1 MRFSPSGLLQL
12 QLLFVLSASTASIA
26 STASTASV
34 TVTAVALASA
44 SGFASGF
51 SSISMASKF
60 HFCIDRGG
68 TFTDV
73 HCILPDGTQI
83 VRKLLS
89 EDPSHYPDAPTEG
102 IRRILAEFTAA
113 PYPRGT
119 PVPTHQIGSIR
130 MGTTVATN
138 ALLERDG
145 SRMAL
150 LITRGFQD
158 LLEIGNQARP
168 DIFDLTCQKPSV
180 LYETVLEVDERIIL
194 DEFCTT
200 APDPAVPV
208 ETGITGERVRLI
220 KAPDL
225 PIIKAQLEQLKQ
237 QGITA
242 LAICFMHSF
251 VYSDHEIMVG
261 KVAEEV
267 GFEQISLSSQVMPM
281 VKIVSRYVPA
291 CLPACLRA
299 TFLIVFHRHS
309 F

>member
-1 MRFSPSGLLQL
+1 M
-12 QLLFVLSASTASIA
+12 T
-26 STASTASV
+26 
-34 TVTAVALASA
+34 
-44 SGFASGF
+44 
-51 SSISMASKF
+51 SKF

-102 IRRILAEFTAA
+102 IRRILAEFTSAHQ
-113 PYPRGT
+113 YPRGSR
-119 PVPTHQIGSIR
+119 VETHQIGSIR

-150 LITRGFQD
+150 LITKGFQD

-194 DEFCTT
+194 DEFCID
-200 APDPAVPV
+200 APDPEVAV

-225 PIIKAQLEQLKQ
+225 DVIKAQLEQLKQ

-251 VYSDHEIMVG
+251 VYSDHEMMVG
-261 KVAEEV
+261 KIAEEV

-281 VKIVSRYVPA
+281 VKIVSRYV
-291 CLPACLRA
+291 
-299 TFLIVFHRHS
+299 
-309 F
+309 